1 MTVEPQ
7 NEMPSTEVIGDQAA
21 EWLLKQDAAQWSAQ
35 DQTELDAWLAQSP
48 HHLAAYW
55 RLKAGWTRA
64 ERLAALKPA
73 QQMRPEKVAK
83 PKGMR
88 PFLRYAMAAIV
99 VAVAGVGFAYNLLSQ
114 ERVVATAVGQRAKFT
129 LADGTHIELNTNSAI
144 AAKIT
149 PWARTVE
156 LQRGEAFFDVRHDA
170 ARPFVVLAAG
180 HRIVDL
186 GTQFSVR
193 ENKNSLKV
201 TLIAGRA
208 RLETANPALQHHAT
222 DLVPGDVAVVTANA
236 MSVAK
241 MPARALTE
249 RLAWRGGKLMFDH
262 ATLAEAAAE
271 FNRYN
276 DTKIVIAPDAAH
288 LMINGTFDAGSV
300 GPFTR
305 MAQFAFGLAIEKRG
319 KEIVVF
325 RKKS

>member
-1 MTVEPQ
+1 MTVEQP
-7 NEMPSTEVIGDQAA
+7 NEMPSAEAIGDQAA
-21 EWLLKQDAAQWSAQ
+21 EWLLKQDAAQC

-55 RLKAGWTRA
+55 RLKAGWSRA
-64 ERLAALKPA
+64 ERLAALKPV
-73 QQMRPEKVAK
+73 QMRPEKVSK
-83 PKGMR
+83 VKGTR
-88 PFLRYAMAAIV
+88 PFFRYVAAAVV
-99 VAVAGVGFAYNLLSQ
+99 VAVAGVGFAYSWLSQ

-129 LADGTHIELNTNSAI
+129 LADGTHIELNTNSALV
-144 AAKIT
+144 AKVT
-149 PWARTVE
+149 PWRRTVQ

-170 ARPFVVLAAG
+170 ARPFEVLAAG

-193 ENKNSLKV
+193 ESKNSLKV

-236 MSVAK
+236 MSVVK

-249 RLAWRGGKLMFDH
+249 RMAWRGGKLMFDH

-276 DTKIVIAPDAAH
+276 DTKIVIAPEVAH

-305 MAQFAFGLAIEKRG
+305 TAQFAFGLEIERRG